1 MGNKKCENRMK
12 NILLLDRNFKSEA
25 LIWVIKSDLFD
36 VFSNY
41 FVLDDYRLDAKI
53 EQTGGGFVLSCR
65 LECEK
70 IKCLNHIN

>member
-1 MGNKKCENRMK
+1 MGNDKFENRVR

-25 LIWVIKSDLFD
+25 LIGVIKSDLFD

-53 EQTGGGFVLSCR
+53 EQTGQGFVLSCR

-70 IKCLNHIN
+70 IKCVNHLN